1 MTDQTPPT
9 GPSEDESGQASGR
22 KRLGRGLAALIG
34 DLDSVAP
41 SVARADET
49 VTTPSSGSPLRIPI
63 DRLGP
68 NPNNPRREFA
78 ETDLSDLANSIREHG
93 VMQPLLVRKDPGGAP
108 GRFEIIA
115 GERRWRAS
123 QRVGLHE
130 VPVIVRDATDKSSL
144 ELAIVENVQR
154 ADLNAV
160 EEALGYHRLMTDHDY
175 TQNDLGQVIGKSR
188 SHVANTLRLLKLPPD
203 VLELVANGSLS
214 AGHARTLVT
223 AEDPGLLARKIVA
236 EGLSVRQAEKLA
248 QANDDDRSARP
259 SASRSSG
266 ETGDADVRALEKLL
280 EGKLG
285 LVTRINAKPNG
296 SGRLEIRYKSLEQL
310 DGILRMLQADG

>member
-1 MTDQTPPT
+1 MSDDNTNQPP
-9 GPSEDESGQASGR
+9 AR
-22 KRLGRGLAALIG
+22 KRLGKGLAALIG

-41 SVARADET
+41 SVARADEAIT
-49 VTTPSSGSPLRIPI
+49 SASANGPLRIPI

-78 ETDLSDLANSIREHG
+78 EADLNDLANSIREHG

-123 QRVGLHE
+123 QKVGLHE
-130 VPVIVRDATDKSSL
+130 VPVVLREASDKASL

-188 SHVANTLRLLKLPPD
+188 SHVANTLRLLKLPAD
-203 VLELVANGSLS
+203 VLEMVANGSLS

-223 AEDPGLLARKIVA
+223 VDDPVAIARKIV
-236 EGLSVRQAEKLA
+236 EQGLSVRQAEKLA
-248 QANDDDRSARP
+248 QASDDTP
-259 SASRSSG
+259 SAGKSAKAG
-266 ETGDADVRALEKLL
+266 KAPETKDADVRALEKLL
-280 EGKLG
+280 EGRLG
-285 LVTRINAKPNG
+285 LVTKIDAKSNG
-296 SGRLEIRYKSLEQL
+296 SGRLEIHYKSLEQL
-310 DGILRMLQADG
+310 DGVLRMLQTDG

>member
-1 MTDQTPPT
+1 MSDENTNSPP
-9 GPSEDESGQASGR
+9 AR
-22 KRLGRGLAALIG
+22 KRLGKGLAALIG

-41 SVARADET
+41 SVAKADEA
-49 VTTPSSGSPLRIPI
+49 VTAAPAGAPLRIPV

-78 ETDLSDLANSIREHG
+78 EDDLNDLANSIREHG
-93 VMQPLLVRKDPGGAP
+93 VMQPLMVRKDPGGAA

-123 QRVGLHE
+123 QRAGLHD
-130 VPVIVRDATDKSSL
+130 VPVIVREASDTASL

-188 SHVANTLRLLKLPPD
+188 SHVANTLRLLKLPAD
-203 VLELVANGSLS
+203 VLEMVANGSLS

-223 AEDPGLLARKIVA
+223 ASNPVSLAQKIVA
-236 EGLSVRQAEKLA
+236 QGLSVRQAEKLA
-248 QANDDDRSARP
+248 QSDGD
-259 SASRSSG
+259 ASSIG
-266 ETGDADVRALEKLL
+266 VAKAVAPETKDADVRALERLL
-280 EGKLG
+280 ESRLG
-285 LVTRINAKPNG
+285 LVTKIDAKPNG
-296 SGRLEIRYKSLEQL
+296 SGTLEIRYKTLEQL
-310 DGILRMLQADG
+310 DGVLRMLQTDS

>member
-1 MTDQTPPT
+1 MSDENTNPP
-9 GPSEDESGQASGR
+9 AAR
-22 KRLGRGLAALIG
+22 KRLGKGLAALIG

-41 SVARADET
+41 SVAKADEA
-49 VTTPSSGSPLRIPI
+49 VTAAPTGGPLRIPV

-78 ETDLSDLANSIREHG
+78 EDDLNDLANSIREHG
-93 VMQPLLVRKDPGGAP
+93 VMQPLMVRKDPGGAA

-123 QRVGLHE
+123 QRAGLHE
-130 VPVIVRDATDKSSL
+130 VPVIVREASDTASL

-188 SHVANTLRLLKLPPD
+188 SHVANTLRLLKLPAD
-203 VLELVANGSLS
+203 VLEMVANGSLS

-223 AEDPGLLARKIVA
+223 ADDPVVLARKIVDQ
-236 EGLSVRQAEKLA
+236 GLSVRQAEKLA
-248 QANDDDRSARP
+248 QNDADQPPRSAGKNIAP
-259 SASRSSG
+259 
-266 ETGDADVRALEKLL
+266 ETKDADVRALERLL
-280 EGKLG
+280 ESRLG
-285 LVTRINAKPNG
+285 LVTKIDAKPNG
-296 SGRLEIRYKSLEQL
+296 SGTLEIRYKTLEQL
-310 DGILRMLQADG
+310 DNVLRMLQTDA